1 MATCLALDCGRGMG
15 WTHAAEGG
23 FTSHYYRLATYVRL
37 PGTVVL
43 KASTSRYGWF
53 DRVFICSVVSRGHR
67 SCFPV
72 LCCAVA
78 WHWIGVLRHP
88 PCPAAAFTC
97 CHRQCGA
104 YCYMHDDVQR
114 GTSCAKERNVLL
126 SPFDRLSGCVLRE
139 CSSSRGNGIMA
150 SKAVSAVPTTD
161 FFFLLYHF

>member
-1 MATCLALDCGRGMG
+1 MVGLTVYLFVPSCPVATGPAFLCCA
-15 WTHAAEGG
+15 
-23 FTSHYYRLATYVRL
+23 
-37 PGTVVL
+37 
-43 KASTSRYGWF
+43 
-53 DRVFICSVVSRGHR
+53 
-67 SCFPV
+67 V

-161 FFFLLYHF
+161 FFFSYIIFESHHQYCLYFFIS

>member
-1 MATCLALDCGRGMG
+1 M
-15 WTHAAEGG
+15 
-23 FTSHYYRLATYVRL
+23 RL

-43 KASTSRYGWF
+43 KPSTSSYGWF

-139 CSSSRGNGIMA
+139 CSSSRGNGMMA
-150 SKAVSAVPTTD
+150 SKAVSAVPTTN
-161 FFFLLYHF
+161 FPSYIIFGSHHQHFSYFFLSLGMVSTIFSSYTTLNL